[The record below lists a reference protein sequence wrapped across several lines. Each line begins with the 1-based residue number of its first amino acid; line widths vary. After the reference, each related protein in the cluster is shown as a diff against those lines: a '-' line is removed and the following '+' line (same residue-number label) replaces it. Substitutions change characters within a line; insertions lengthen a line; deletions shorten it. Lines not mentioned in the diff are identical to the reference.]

1 MNFIMMN
8 LTMILSIV
16 GAIVFICIVIASI
29 YVKANPQVAYI
40 ISGIKKNPR
49 VLIGTGGIK
58 IPIFERMDKLFLG
71 QISVDVKT

>member
-1 MNFIMMN
+1 MN

-16 GAIVFICIVIASI
+16 GAIAFISIIIASI

-58 IPIFERMDKLFLG
+58 IRSEEHTSELQSQR
-71 QISVDVKT
+71 